1 MVDKVTQD
9 RISKLHPSVRDEVTK
24 IIEEINTKFLT
35 GRAKVRIAQG
45 LRTFAEQ
52 DALYAQGRTK
62 PGKKVTNAKGGQS
75 VHNYGFACF
84 SEDTRVLTNNGIKY
98 FYELNKEDEVLTFKD
113 NSLEFQKPILFI
125 SNEHDGEM
133 IRVKTR
139 SVDLL
144 VTPNHKMIVQ
154 EKINNKFNNKWFA
167 INAEDLTYKHRI
179 PTTGNSK
186 HSVNY
191 IPTFNKYNVE
201 INIEDSKDWY
211 EFMGYWLSE
220 GGVAGS
226 KKGIKLNH
234 NSRYRVTIS
243 QTLKNIE
250 IFEKIKSCLDRLNFK
265 YSYQGHDFVIHN
277 KALWEY
283 LFKIGNSYD
292 KFIPNEMLYADKEH
306 LEKLYYAMVDGDGSY
321 YDNGEYYTSVS
332 KKLAEDFLTVS
343 ILLGKSAVI
352 SNRKRNKFI
361 LPHGEYQKSEI
372 KTQFEVRTRTN
383 TTQELRNGNNDS
395 KINKEYYKGNVYCV
409 NTDAGS
415 IVVERNGKVA
425 IAGNCDIVLI
435 IDGKEASWDTKKD
448 WDGDKVADWD
458 ECVKVFAKYGW
469 SWGGN
474 WTSFKDMPH
483 FDKIGYSNWRLLSKY
498 KRDNNGYIIIK

>member
-84 SEDTRVLTNNGIKY
+84 SEDTRVLTNKGIKY
-98 FYELNKEDEVLTFKD
+98 FYELNEEDEVLTFKND
-113 NSLEFQKPILFI
+113 VLEFQKPILFI
-125 SNEHDGEM
+125 SNEYDGEM

-144 VTPNHKMIVQ
+144 VTPDHKMVVH
-154 EKINNKFNNKWFA
+154 EKVNNKFNNEWFN
-167 INAEDLTYKHRI
+167 INAEDLNYKHRI
-179 PTTGNSK
+179 PTTGSSK
-186 HSVNY
+186 HDTNY
-191 IPTFNKYNVE
+191 IPSFNNYNVE
-201 INIEDSKDWY
+201 IKIEDSKDWY

-220 GGVAGS
+220 GSVAGS
-226 KKGIKLNH
+226 KKGVKLNH
-234 NSRYRVTIS
+234 NSRYKVTIS

-250 IFEKIKSCLDRLNFK
+250 VFEKIKSCLDRLNFN

-283 LFKIGNSYD
+283 LFNIGDSYN
-292 KFIPNEMLYADKEH
+292 KFIPKEMLYADKEH
-306 LEKLYYAMVDGDGSY
+306 LEKLYYSMIDGDGSY
-321 YDNGEYYTSVS
+321 YDNGEYYSSVS
-332 KKLAEDFLTVS
+332 KQLAEDFLTIS

-352 SNRKRNKFI
+352 SNRKRNKTI

-372 KTQFEVRTRTN
+372 KTQFEVRTRIN
-383 TTQELRNGNNDS
+383 TTQELRSGNNEK
-395 KINKEYYKGNVYCV
+395 KISKEYYKGNVYCV

-425 IAGNCDIVLI
+425 IAGNCDIALI

-448 WDGDKVADWD
+448 WDKDNQSDWM
-458 ECVKVFAKYGW
+458 EVVSVFKKYNW
-469 SWGGN
+469 SWGGD
-474 WTSFKDMPH
+474 WVSFKDMPH